1 MDNVDYKVEDKSS
14 TVAVLSISSKDVDL
28 SDIKDEVLS
37 ELSKNL
43 QLPGFRKGKVPK
55 DLAEKNL
62 DPAKIQT
69 EFLDRAVKELYF
81 AAAKQ
86 SGLKI
91 VSPPSIKLTKFVPYD
106 LVEFEAE
113 VEHLPDFVM
122 PDYKKL
128 KSSSKKVDVTEK
140 DVDEVIDNLKIR
152 MAEKKD
158 VERKAKDGDQVWID
172 FAGFDKN
179 KKPIKNSDGKDY
191 PLALGSNTFIPG
203 FEENLIGLKAGEEK
217 SFKVAFPKDYK
228 LNSMAGKEVTFEV
241 RVNKVQEV
249 VKPETNDDFAKKV
262 GPFNKVKDLKDD
274 IKKQLTVERQNQAHS
289 EQEAEILQKLANK
302 AKIELP
308 KSLIDEQVEN
318 LTKEHQQN
326 LLYRGQTMQE
336 FYDSEGTD
344 QEKYAKE
351 VLEPKAIDQLKVSI
365 LLSEIA
371 KKENI
376 EVTEQELLDHMKLIS
391 QNNNDPKIVE
401 ELNKPEVQRNLASRL
416 LAQKTASFV
425 RTTNTKK

>member
-1 MDNVDYKVEDKSS
+1 MDNVNYKIEDKSS
-14 TVAVLSISSKDVDL
+14 TLIVLSISSRDVDL
-28 SDIKDEVLS
+28 SSIKNEVL
-37 ELSKNL
+37 EDLSKNL
-43 QLPGFRKGKVPK
+43 QVSGFRKGKVPK
-55 DLAEKNL
+55 DLAEKSL
-62 DPAKIQT
+62 DQSKLQT
-69 EFLDRAVKELYF
+69 EFLDRAVKDLYF
-81 AAAKQ
+81 AAAQK

-91 VSPPSIKLTKFVPYD
+91 VSPPTIKLTKFVPYD

-122 PDYKKL
+122 PDYKKIT
-128 KSSSKKVDVTEK
+128 SSSKKVTVTDKE
-140 DVDEVIDNLKIR
+140 VDEVIDNLKLR

-158 VERKAKDGDQVWID
+158 VKRKAQDGDQVWID

-203 FEENLIGLKAGEEK
+203 FEENLAGMKADEEK
-217 SFKVAFPKDYK
+217 SFKISFPKDYK
-228 LNSMAGKEVTFEV
+228 LKSLAGKEVTFEV
-241 RVNKVQEV
+241 KVNKVQEV
-249 VKPETNDDFAKKV
+249 IKPETNDEFAKKV
-262 GPFNKVKDLKDD
+262 GPFNTVKDLKND
-274 IKKQLTVERQNQAHS
+274 IKSQLTTERQNQAHS
-289 EQEAEILQKLANK
+289 EQEAQILQKLANK

-336 FYDSEGTD
+336 FYDSENTD
-344 QEKYAKE
+344 QEKYVKE

-376 EVTEQELLDHMKLIS
+376 EVTEQELLDHMKVIS
-391 QNNNDPKIVE
+391 QNNNDPNIVE

-416 LAQKTASFV
+416 LAQKTATYV
-425 RTTNTKK
+425 RTVNSK